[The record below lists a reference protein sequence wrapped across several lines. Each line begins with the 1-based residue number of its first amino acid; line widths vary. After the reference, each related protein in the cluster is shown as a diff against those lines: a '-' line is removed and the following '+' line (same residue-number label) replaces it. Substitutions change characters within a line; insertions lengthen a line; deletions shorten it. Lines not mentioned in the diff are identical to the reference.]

1 MIEYGERDPK
11 SIGERQLKK
20 IQEIA
25 EQYDVGTCVQ
35 CALSIKAYLKY
46 QNLPGR
52 FIRLETLSPHGLQG
66 IIYDDASNQQI
77 ATNGFHEAIAIDVAG
92 VPTVFDNLYPQ
103 GKPLERW
110 LQDLVVI
117 PGNQLNI
124 VKYEPF

>member
-1 MIEYGERDPK
+1 MDRDPE
-11 SIGERQLKK
+11 SIGKHQLQK

-35 CALSIKAYLKY
+35 CALTIKAYLKY

-66 IIYDDASNQQI
+66 IICDDASNQQI
-77 ATNGFHEAIAIDVAG
+77 ATNGFHEAIAIKVAG
-92 VPTVFDNLYPQ
+92 VTTVFDNLYPQ
-103 GKPLERW
+103 GKPLEDW
-110 LQDLVVI
+110 LKDFVVI

-124 VKYEPF
+124 VRNEPF

>member
-1 MIEYGERDPK
+1 MDRDPE
-11 SIGERQLKK
+11 SIGKHQLQK

-35 CALSIKAYLKY
+35 CALTIKAYLKY

-77 ATNGFHEAIAIDVAG
+77 ALGASHICRDAIYRVSTC
-92 VPTVFDNLYPQ
+92 V
-103 GKPLERW
+103 
-110 LQDLVVI
+110 
-117 PGNQLNI
+117 
-124 VKYEPF
+124 